1 MSHIGKRVIA
11 LVVVVLLAS
20 NDVAFAANIGGSCT
34 KVGNKTKITV
44 NGKPTQVVC
53 TQVKKKLIWLAV
65 AVKISEVASV
75 GPNPKYE
82 LLAADVAA
90 NEGSCM
96 VVQEGGTIVGEWY
109 WNGRTPSTLSEG
121 FSTMKSVAATL
132 IGVAQAQGKLNINQK
147 ASDFITEWKGTSS
160 ESITIKQILS
170 NNSGRAFDDIDTFTL
185 AIEYDVERYV
195 LARGQE
201 AQPGTKWEYN
211 NTAIQV
217 LETILDRAIK
227 GSVKEFA
234 QTYLLK
240 PLGMKSE
247 LTADLAGNLYVFAF
261 WQTSCRDLAKLAQ
274 LYMQNGKWNGV
285 QVVSEAFVREAL
297 TSSTELNSAYGYLWW
312 LNRAGT
318 WMRPGSTKQSPG
330 PPHKSAPLDLFWASG
345 ACGQV
350 GAGFPSQNLIVTYM
364 RSKTALDFLSCGS
377 DFQANALNGL
387 VGKILS
393 RITGT

>member
-1 MSHIGKRVIA
+1 MSHLGNRVVA
-11 LVVVVLLAS
+11 LVMVVLLAS
-20 NDVAFAANIGGSCT
+20 NGVASAANIGGSCT

-44 NGKPTQVVC
+44 NGKSIQVVC
-53 TQVKKKLIWLAV
+53 TQVKKKKMWIAV
-65 AVKISEVASV
+65 AVKTTEVASV
-75 GPNPKYE
+75 GPNTKYE

-96 VVQEGGTIVGEWY
+96 VVQEGGSIVGEWY

-132 IGVAQAQGKLNINQK
+132 IGIAQTQGKLNINQK

-170 NNSGRAFDDIDTFTL
+170 NSSGRAFADIDTLSL
-185 AIEYDVERYV
+185 AIEYDAEPYV

-201 AQPGTKWEYN
+201 APPGTKWEYN

-227 GSVKEFA
+227 GSVKVFA
-234 QTYLLK
+234 QTHLLG

-247 LTADLAGNLYVFAF
+247 LATDLAGNLYAFAF
-261 WQTSCRDLAKLAQ
+261 WQTSCRDLAKLVQ
-274 LYMQNGKWNGV
+274 LYMQNGKWNDV
-285 QVVSEAFVREAL
+285 QVVSEAFVREAV
-297 TSSTELNSAYGYLWW
+297 TSSTGLNSAYGYLWW
-312 LNRAGT
+312 LNQAGT
-318 WMRPGSTKQSPG
+318 WMKPGSAKQFPG
-330 PPHKSAPLDLFWASG
+330 PPHKSGPPDLFWASG

-364 RSKTALDFLSCGS
+364 RTKTALDFFSCGS
-377 DFQANALNGL
+377 DPRANVLNGL
-387 VGKILS
+387 VGKILAK
-393 RITGT
+393 IK